1 MAANQRSKS
10 SDKTVEKMFKINTL
24 RQVASSRS
32 ILKLKIAVPNTKST
46 TPEVGYYD
54 TAEISKK
61 IKISKGNFIEIKSSK
76 PS

>member
-1 MAANQRSKS
+1 
-10 SDKTVEKMFKINTL
+10 MFKVNTL
-24 RQVASSRS
+24 RQVSSLKT

-54 TAEISKK
+54 TAEISNKMK
-61 IKISKGNFIEIKSSK
+61 INKGNLIELKSSK